1 MNNTYCSNRILSIY
15 WFEID
20 DLCLLLDKYEEEE
33 DSGIY
38 DQEKM
43 IVIMA
48 SNGPMAQFYLL
59 AIIPLFGD
67 TKLDVN
73 WKSRERFL

>member
-48 SNGPMAQFYLL
+48 SNGQACNYSF
-59 AIIPLFGD
+59 I
-67 TKLDVN
+67 
-73 WKSRERFL
+73 WRH

>member
-33 DSGIY
+33 DSGLY

-48 SNGPMAQFYLL
+48 SNGQMAQFYLL
-59 AIIPLFGD
+59 AIIPLFED

-73 WKSRERFL
+73 WKSRGRFL

>member
-48 SNGPMAQFYLL
+48 SNGQMAQFYLL
-59 AIIPLFGD
+59 AIITLFED
-67 TKLDVN
+67 T
-73 WKSRERFL
+73 RC

>member
-33 DSGIY
+33 DSGLY

-48 SNGPMAQFYLL
+48 SNGQMAQFYLL
-59 AIIPLFGD
+59 AIIPLFED
-67 TKLDVN
+67 T
-73 WKSRERFL
+73 RC

>member
-33 DSGIY
+33 DSGLY

-48 SNGPMAQFYLL
+48 SNGQMAQFYLL
-59 AIIPLFGD
+59 AIITLFED
-67 TKLDVN
+67 T
-73 WKSRERFL
+73 RC

>member
-48 SNGPMAQFYLL
+48 SNGQMAQFYLL
-59 AIIPLFGD
+59 AIIPLFED

-73 WKSRERFL
+73 WKSRGRFL

>member
-33 DSGIY
+33 DSGTY

-48 SNGPMAQFYLL
+48 SNGQMAQFYLL
-59 AIIPLFGD
+59 AIIPLFED
-67 TKLDVN
+67 N
-73 WKSRERFL
+73 RC

>member
-48 SNGPMAQFYLL
+48 SNGQMAQFYLL
-59 AIIPLFGD
+59 AIIPLFED
-67 TKLDVN
+67 T
-73 WKSRERFL
+73 RC